1 MPSGYAAGIRLLPN
15 AVTVVAL
22 CSGLSVVYFALSG
35 RFDLCVAAGG
45 AAALC
50 DALDGR
56 LARMLDAST
65 RIGAELDS
73 LSDLVSFG
81 VAPALLLYI
90 WALEGTRLGWV
101 VALVFAVCMALRLA
115 RFNTLLEV
123 EDEVPYAKEFF
134 VGVPAP
140 AAALVA
146 GLPLFVTLHFGP
158 GWWSGAVP
166 VGSWAVLVAGLMVSR
181 LPTLSF
187 KAVRVPPRLVAPL
200 LVLVALAA
208 AVLVTAPFLGLG
220 SVATVYL
227 LTIPYTVHRHRWL
240 ARHPEAWNVPVRER
254 RAVARA
260 ARSARRLGLRPPL
273 RRRVAG
279 RASAVARAVR
289 RLGDEPGSRDRESR
303 PTFRRSAIG
312 RAAEGR
318 PVGGRGDGGRG
329 SDGWASDGRG
339 ADGPGPDGRGADGR
353 GPDAEA
359 RGQDVRGRSTRGH
372 GGWAP
377 GAAPQPRTRL
387 RLGIRRVRR
396 R

>member
-1 MPSGYAAGIRLLPN
+1 MTPVPTYSAGIRLLPN
-15 AVTVVAL
+15 AVTVLAL
-22 CSGLSVVYFALSG
+22 CAGLSAVYFALQG
-35 RFDLCVAAGG
+35 RFELCVAAVG

-56 LARMLDAST
+56 LARLLDAST

-73 LSDLVSFG
+73 LADLVSFG
-81 VAPALLLYI
+81 VSPALVLYL
-90 WALEGTRLGWV
+90 WQLDGNRLGWV
-101 VALVFAVCMALRLA
+101 VALVFAVCTALRLA
-115 RFNTLLEV
+115 RFNTLIDV

-146 GLPLFVTLHFGP
+146 GIPLFVTLDFGP
-158 GWWSGAVP
+158 GWWSAP
-166 VGSWAVLVAGLMVSR
+166 ALVGVWALVVAGMMVSR

-187 KAVRVPPRLVAPL
+187 KSVRVRPRLIAPL
-200 LVLVALAA
+200 LVLVGLAA
-208 AVLVTAPFLGLG
+208 AALITVPFVGLAVVG
-220 SVATVYL
+220 LVYL
-227 LTIPYTVHRHRWL
+227 ALLPYTAHRHRWL

-289 RLGDEPGSRDRESR
+289 RFGDD
-303 PTFRRSAIG
+303 SAGAVQRAGRGNG
-312 RAAEGR
+312 RASGNGR
-318 PVGGRGDGGRG
+318 
-329 SDGWASDGRG
+329 A
-339 ADGPGPDGRGADGR
+339 R
-353 GPDAEA
+353 GPASTP
-359 RGQDVRGRSTRGH
+359 RG
-372 GGWAP
+372 
-377 GAAPQPRTRL
+377 RL
-387 RLGIRRVRR
+387 RLGLRR